1 MVSAAGRETRLGT
14 WKIHILHHAE
24 AREVWG
30 MSMLD
35 ELEHR
40 HRHRHIAR
48 RALDRGHFA
57 RFTAQ

>member
-1 MVSAAGRETRLGT
+1 
-14 WKIHILHHAE
+14 
-24 AREVWG
+24 
-30 MSMLD
+30 MLD